1 MENSFF
7 HSHLLAICLA
17 FAVIQ
22 VECLEFTYPSFPE
35 ETRSNL
41 LLTGDSNLAVDALQV
56 TYDVRGAPIT
66 NLSGRVLHKEPLKL
80 WSKSKNKT
88 ASFNSTF
95 TLRIV
100 PQNSSGEGVA
110 FILAA
115 ENSIPE
121 NSYGQW
127 LGIVNASTNELASN
141 NIIAI
146 EFDTKKSYSE
156 DLDNNHV
163 GIDVNSIYSIYQ
175 VSLTSYGF
183 NISNDTD
190 LPVRIQYDA
199 VSTNLSLSIMT
210 NTTWNNKEIPIFS
223 YPLDLSQHLPETVY
237 VGFSASTGV
246 ATELNCIRSWNFTS
260 TYINYS
266 SKNMLLLYI
275 LLPGILVLCISCLVG
290 IFVWWKWAHDRDWV
304 QEDDP
309 RMIEQKIQSSTMAP
323 KKFRLKELKSATKN
337 FNAKRKLGKGGFGT
351 VYKGILNNR
360 EVAVKRVS
368 ENSRNNIQDFIAEVV
383 TIGNLHHKNLVK
395 LIGWC
400 YESNELLLVYEFM
413 PNGSLE
419 KVIFYEENASTEQY
433 VLSWDTRHR
442 IICGVAQALDYLH
455 FGCEKRVLHR
465 DIKASNIMLDSGY
478 NARLGDFGLAR
489 MIQPSEQTHH
499 TTKELA
505 GTPGYMAPEYFHT
518 GHATAETDV
527 YGFGVLVL
535 EVACG
540 RKPGYQSEVNKFN
553 NGIVDWVWELYKLG
567 RTTDAVDSQLDGEFY
582 EEQAEAALLLGLAC
596 CHPNPYQRP
605 TMRYALQVLT
615 GEAPPPFVPVDRPA
629 FMWPAT
635 RPSIR
640 SELDYSLH
648 DVGQITPF
656 TDLSGR

>member
-1 MENSFF
+1 MVHIANSFF
-7 HSHLLAICLA
+7 HSYLLAIFLA

-22 VECLEFTYPSFPE
+22 GECLEFTYPSFPE
-35 ETRSNL
+35 ETRSNFSFP
-41 LLTGDSNLAVDALQV
+41 GSSNLAVDALQV
-56 TYDVRGAPIT
+56 TYDVSGSPIT
-66 NLSGRVLHKEPLKL
+66 NLSGRILNNEPLKL

-95 TLRIV
+95 TIRIS
-100 PQNSSGEGVA
+100 PKNSSGGEGLA

-115 ENSIPE
+115 DYGIPE

-127 LGIVNASTNELASN
+127 LGIVNASTNGSASN
-141 NIIAI
+141 NIVAV
-146 EFDTKKSYSE
+146 EFDTRKSYSD
-156 DLDNNHV
+156 DLDSNHV
-163 GIDVNSIYSIYQ
+163 GIDINSIYSVYQ
-175 VSLTSYGF
+175 VSLNSYGF
-183 NISNDTD
+183 VIANDTD
-190 LPVRIQYDA
+190 LPVRIQYDG
-199 VSTNLSLSIMT
+199 VSTNLSLSVILT
-210 NTTWNNKEIPIFS
+210 NKEILIFS
-223 YPLDLSQHLPETVY
+223 YPLDLSWHLPETVF

-260 TYINYS
+260 TDINDS
-266 SKNMLLLYI
+266 SKNMMWLYI
-275 LLPGILVLCISCLVG
+275 LLSGILVMLISCLVG
-290 IFVWWKWAHDRDWV
+290 IYVWRKWMRNRNQV
-304 QEDDP
+304 QVDDP

-351 VYKGILNNR
+351 VYKGILNNM

-368 ENSRNNIQDFIAEVV
+368 ENSRHNQQDFIAEVV
-383 TIGNLHHKNLVK
+383 TISNLHHKNLVK

-413 PNGSLE
+413 PNSSLE
-419 KVIFYEENASTEQY
+419 KFIFCEENASREQCA
-433 VLSWDTRHR
+433 LGWDTRHR
-442 IICGVAQALDYLH
+442 VICGVAQALDYLH

-465 DIKASNIMLDSGY
+465 DIKASNIMLDSEF

-489 MIQPSEQTHH
+489 MIQPSKQTHH

-518 GHATAETDV
+518 GHATAEADV
-527 YGFGVLVL
+527 YAFGVLVL

-540 RKPGYQSEVNKFN
+540 RKPGFQSEINKFN

-567 RTTDAVDSQLDGEFY
+567 RTTDAVDFQLDGEFD
-582 EEQAEAALLLGLAC
+582 EEQAESALLLALAC

-605 TMRYALQVLT
+605 TMRNALQVLT

-635 RPSIR
+635 GPSIR
-640 SELDYSLH
+640 IELDYTLH
-648 DVGQITPF
+648 DDGEITPI